1 VGKED
6 DPHLT
11 TTFLLVVVE
20 SDNVSQTGNEG
31 GKNLSKKIIWLI
43 SLYSQRDTTV
53 VELSLPG

>member
-1 VGKED
+1 MGKED